1 MGLTGLFAAFVS
13 FVAPEP
19 VSTFWAGRPLVSCDR
34 ALPTKETTPTTTII
48 VCFESIVINLYVFAF
63 ATQPC
68 RSLAD
73 VSFD

>member
-1 MGLTGLFAAFVS
+1 
-13 FVAPEP
+13 
-19 VSTFWAGRPLVSCDR
+19 
-34 ALPTKETTPTTTII
+34 